1 MLGGL
6 QVMKHFS
13 ANLWSY
19 FTKKIYYGIN
29 ISMYSSLSK

>member
-19 FTKKIYYGIN
+19 FTKKDLLWNKYQYV
-29 ISMYSSLSK
+29 